1 MLSTYSE
8 LLLYSYE
15 NPDKLIVLDFKAS
28 WCVPCKNIKPFYE
41 YLKVSYPNVH
51 FLEIDI
57 EDDDTSSITDNFTIS
72 KLPTFIYFKN
82 SIICHSF
89 IGTDNAHI
97 ETAINDNI

>member
-1 MLSTYSE
+1 M
-8 LLLYSYE
+8 
-15 NPDKLIVLDFKAS
+15 
-28 WCVPCKNIKPFYE
+28 
-41 YLKVSYPNVH
+41 H

-57 EDDDTSSITDNFTIS
+57 EDDDTSSITDIFKIS